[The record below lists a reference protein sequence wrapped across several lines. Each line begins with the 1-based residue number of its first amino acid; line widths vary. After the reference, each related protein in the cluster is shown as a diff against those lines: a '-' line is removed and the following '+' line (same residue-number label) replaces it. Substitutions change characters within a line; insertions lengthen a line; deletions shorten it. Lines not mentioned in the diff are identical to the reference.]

1 MTRLYERL
9 TQHGFRPVIAAPAE
23 YSRRIHAVSVAFW
36 AEVRKINPTIL
47 VIDNVADYYWQGSD
61 KDDWAIERGDF
72 PCLAPPWPL
81 AFMEYPAP
89 AQITTHKGS
98 ESFDSSC
105 LGKHFGVLL
114 HSWDLDQPQSG
125 FQGLPGVPRALQLL
139 PGATMDRK
147 ELELA
152 DEKVQWGQQA
162 SVFAELSEGDIALI
176 GSFCWLLAIDGSFVA
191 ITDKGF
197 PFLPPFGVR
206 LETEELQQ
214 LGHNCRT
221 FLHPALLALSFIHC
235 RNTQLI
241 DHAPS
246 PAVIQAARDRH
257 GHVPVSF
264 KTLEIEPVKK
274 ILAHQ
279 GQAGE
284 KGLRMALHICRGH
297 FKDYRNSKGLFGKHK
312 ELYWWDQH
320 VRGSLEEGVV
330 LKEYVAPAPPAGE
343 KASDDPGRLQAPAAQ
358 DRRIP

>member
-23 YSRRIHAVSVAFW
+23 YSRRIHAVSVDFW

-47 VIDNVADYYWQGSD
+47 VIDNVADYYWGSD

-89 AQITTHKGS
+89 AEINTGKERIPFKFG
-98 ESFDSSC
+98 

-114 HSWDLDQPQSG
+114 HSWDLEQPELG
-125 FQGLPGVPRALQLL
+125 FQGLPRFPYL
-139 PGATMDRK
+139 PGGTIGRK
-147 ELELA
+147 QVP
-152 DEKVQWGQQA
+152 DKKTQWGQQA
-162 SVFAELSEGDIALI
+162 SLFAELSEGDIALI

-214 LGHNCRT
+214 LGCKCWT

-320 VRGSLEEGVV
+320 VRGSLEEGLVV
-330 LKEYVAPAPPAGE
+330 KEYVAPAPPAGE